1 LELLSFEQN
10 TYILILQQAMQT
22 LQPVLGKSSPTRKNS
37 RCSDL
42 RLERIG
48 YMRKIEMQ
56 SKSLRGR
63 NEAQSGKR

>member
-1 LELLSFEQN
+1 
-10 TYILILQQAMQT
+10 MQT